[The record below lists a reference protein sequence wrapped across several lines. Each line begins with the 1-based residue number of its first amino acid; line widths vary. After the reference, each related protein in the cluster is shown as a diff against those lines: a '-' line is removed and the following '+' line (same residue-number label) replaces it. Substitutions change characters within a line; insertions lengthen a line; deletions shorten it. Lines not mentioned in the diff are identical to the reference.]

1 MGLQQEIVKLVL
13 NAPMALA
20 DLQAATG
27 VSLPTLRK
35 AVQALIDARWIKVV
49 GQGEANGGRPAM
61 LFGVNDSHFAILGVH
76 LQLPGIH
83 LTLCDLAGKLL
94 DDAKQFE
101 GTVPT
106 PDECV
111 QAITEYAARFKKNFP
126 KRKLIGIGVASPG
139 FIDLAT
145 GDIISIGRVPSW
157 VNVPLCRRLHAA
169 LNLPAYI
176 ANDVDCLAFAELQY
190 TQQTRATNLAYI
202 GFDQAIKVSLFLN
215 GELYKGTF
223 GNAGLIAPALL
234 RVDDLPNPEETPR
247 LLTISGVSQLFE
259 ERVRALDANAQ
270 RPYAALMA
278 SASPRERVR
287 KILECARPDMPI
299 CYALVQDQIRALAV
313 VAANMILMIQP
324 EVVLIGGLLSL
335 LPQDLFADLE
345 TAIRRHLSALISH
358 NTLIRQ
364 GKLALQSS
372 GAIGATHHFLQ
383 TYLSRANGE
392 LA

>member
-13 NAPMALA
+13 NVPMALA

-35 AVQALIDARWIKVV
+35 AVQALIDARWIRVV

-83 LTLCDLAGKLL
+83 LTLSDLAGKVL
-94 DDAKQFE
+94 DDAKRFE
-101 GTVPT
+101 ETVPT
-106 PDECV
+106 PDECI
-111 QAITEYAARFKKNFP
+111 QAVSEYAARFKTMFP
-126 KRKLIGIGVASPG
+126 KRKLIGVGVAAPG

-145 GDIISIGRVPSW
+145 GDIVSIGRVPSW
-157 VNVPLCRRLHAA
+157 VNVPLCRRLQAT

-190 TQQTRATNLAYI
+190 TPPARATNLAYI
-202 GFDQAIKVSLFLN
+202 GFDQAIKVSLFLK

-234 RVDDLPNPEETPR
+234 RVDDLANPEETPQ

-259 ERVRALDANAQ
+259 ERVCALAASAQ
-270 RPYAALMA
+270 TPYAEMLALT
-278 SASPRERVR
+278 SPRERVR
-287 KILECARPDMPI
+287 RILEHARPDMPI
-299 CYALVQDQIRALAV
+299 CYALTQDHLRALAV
-313 VAANMILMIQP
+313 VAANMILLIQP
-324 EVVLIGGLLSL
+324 DVVLIGGLLSL
-335 LPQDLFADLE
+335 LPQELFADLE
-345 TAIRRHLSALISH
+345 TALRRHLPALISH

-372 GAIGATHHFLQ
+372 GAIGATHHFLR
-383 TYLSRANGE
+383 TYLSHVNQE

>member
-1 MGLQQEIVKLVL
+1 MS
-13 NAPMALA
+13 LA
-20 DLQAATG
+20 DLHAVTP

-35 AVQALIDARWIKVV
+35 AVQSLLDARWIRVV
-49 GQGEANGGRPAM
+49 GQAEANGGRPAM
-61 LFGVNDSHFAILGVH
+61 LFGVNDSHFAIVGIH

-83 LTLCDLAGKLL
+83 LTLSDLAGKVL
-94 DDAKQFE
+94 DDGKVFD
-101 GTVPT
+101 GVLPT

-111 QAITEYAARFKKNFP
+111 QTITEYAARIKTTFP
-126 KRKLIGIGVASPG
+126 KRELLGVGVAAPG

-157 VNVPLCRRLHAA
+157 VNVPICRRLRAA
-169 LNLPAYI
+169 LSLPVYI

-190 TQQTRATNLAYI
+190 THQTRESNLAYI
-202 GFDQAIKVSLFLN
+202 GFDQAIKVSLFLK

-223 GNAGLIAPALL
+223 GNAGLIAPSLL
-234 RVDDLPNPEETPR
+234 RVDELSNPEETPH

-259 ERVRALDANAQ
+259 ERLRALDADAQ
-270 RPYAALMA
+270 KPYAEIIAT
-278 SASPRERVR
+278 ASPRERVR
-287 KILECARPDMPI
+287 RILENARPDMPI
-299 CYALVQDQIRALAV
+299 CYSLVLGQIRVLAGM
-313 VAANMILMIQP
+313 AASMILMLQP
-324 EVVLIGGLLSL
+324 DVVLIGGLLSL
-335 LPQDLFADLE
+335 LPQELFANLE
-345 TAIRRHLSALISH
+345 TAIRRHLPALISH

-383 TYLSRANGE
+383 TYLSQTNNE

>member
-1 MGLQQEIVKLVL
+1 MGLQQEIIKLVL
-13 NAPMALA
+13 DKPMALA

-35 AVQALIDARWIKVV
+35 AVQALVDARWIRVV

-83 LTLCDLAGKLL
+83 LTVSDLTGKVL
-94 DDAKQFE
+94 DDAKGFE
-101 GTVPT
+101 GKVPT
-106 PDECV
+106 PDECT
-111 QAITEYAARFKKNFP
+111 QAITAYAARLKTIFP
-126 KRKLIGIGVASPG
+126 KRKLVGVGVAAPG

-145 GDIISIGRVPSW
+145 GDIISIGRVPAW

-169 LNLPAYI
+169 LNLPVYI

-190 TQQTRATNLAYI
+190 THQTRQTNLAYI
-202 GFDQAIKVSLFLN
+202 GFDEAVKVSLFLK

-223 GNAGLIAPALL
+223 GNAGLIALALL
-234 RVDDLPNPEETPR
+234 RVDDLPNREETR
-247 LLTISGVSQLFE
+247 HLLTINGVSQLFE
-259 ERVRALDANAQ
+259 ERLRALDADA
-270 RPYAALMA
+270 RKPYAAIMA
-278 SASPRERVR
+278 LTSPRERVR
-287 KILECARPDMPI
+287 WILEHARPDTPL
-299 CYALVQDQIRALAV
+299 CYSLVLDQIRV
-313 VAANMILMIQP
+313 FAAMAASMILMLQP
-324 EVVLIGGLLSL
+324 DVVLIGGLLSL
-335 LPQDLFADLE
+335 LSPERFADLE
-345 TAIRRHLSALISH
+345 TAIRRHLPALISH

-372 GAIGATHHFLQ
+372 GAIGATHHFLR
-383 TYLSRANGE
+383 TYLQSDSRE